1 MTGVQTCALPISKSR
16 ICEATDAQ
24 ILDLVQRVGSRFR
37 WMHLEK
43 LQEFDGAAG
52 YTKAQGED

>member
-1 MTGVQTCALPISKSR
+1 
-16 ICEATDAQ
+16 
-24 ILDLVQRVGSRFR
+24 VGSRFR